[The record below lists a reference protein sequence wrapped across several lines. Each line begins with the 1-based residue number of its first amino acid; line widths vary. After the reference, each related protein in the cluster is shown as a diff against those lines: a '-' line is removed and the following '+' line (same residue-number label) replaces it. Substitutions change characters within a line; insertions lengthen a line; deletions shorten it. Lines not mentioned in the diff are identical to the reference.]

1 MIFMNSTHWNTTLAM
16 PVLPGRDHICG
27 PASAAVT
34 LVEYGD
40 YECPYCRIAHAVV
53 NAIQTQMTDRLCFV
67 FRHFPLVTVHPHAQT
82 AAEAAEAAS
91 SQRMFWQ
98 MHNTLFASEGPLTN
112 GLLTAAAA
120 AVGLNVPS
128 FEEDLRR
135 HVHLPRVREDFM
147 TGVRSGVNG
156 TPAFYINSIRYD
168 GAWDLPNLT
177 KAVTRAT
184 APPIQAGSQ

>member
-1 MIFMNSTHWNTTLAM
+1 MNATHWSATLAT
-16 PVLPGRDHICG
+16 PVLPDRDHLRG
-27 PASAAVT
+27 PASASVT

-40 YECPYCRIAHAVV
+40 YECPYCRVAHSVV
-53 NAIQTQMTDRLCFV
+53 NSVQTQMEDRLCFV
-67 FRHFPLVTVHPHAQT
+67 FRHFPITTVHPHAQT
-82 AAEAAEAAS
+82 AAEAAEAAG

-98 MHNTLFASEGPLTN
+98 MHGTLFAAEAPLTN

-128 FEEDLRR
+128 FQEDLRR
-135 HVHLPRVREDFM
+135 HVYLPRVREDFM

-156 TPAFYINSIRYD
+156 TPAFYINSVRYD

-177 KAVTRAT
+177 KAVSRAT
-184 APPIQAGSQ
+184 TPPIQADH